1 MEAEIYREEFSCDD
15 DEEEEED
22 NLTSV
27 SQILSVSTPDNHES
41 SSQVARSILSSLFNK
56 ATNHRETLGST
67 SVSAH
72 NNTDNVEW
80 ESPVGGTTDN
90 NEENI
95 SQVSGSGITQK
106 LEDLARSHNIF
117 SSRITDWINTVT
129 LESELV
135 TLTGSNNLEQTE
147 SDNQI
152 DHQEEEEDEDEDE
165 DEDDQPSATMIS
177 QITTEGISYDKK
189 DEEDVLSFEALD
201 ALKKRFKAERSS
213 YVPSSIIPSTAFKS
227 FERGFSQVQL
237 SNGNELFDNGT
248 VRHRMLGDNVF
259 RFSNLDKKARNYQ
272 VCVSEVTQ
280 HNIKMNVDGSY
291 CYDKI
296 HKKEKTEKVYDDGD
310 GIFCL
315 KMLMIFFSLI
325 VIFLL
330 GVFINENFQLGFH
343 PFLQKNLRS
352 NTITNVFSMMFY

>member
-1 MEAEIYREEFSCDD
+1 MEREVYRDEFSCDD
-15 DEEEEED
+15 DDEEEED
-22 NLTSV
+22 DDNFTSV
-27 SQILSVSTPDNHES
+27 SQILSVSTCPAEKCET

-56 ATNHRETLGST
+56 ATNHREPLGST

-80 ESPVGGTTDN
+80 KSPVGGTTDN

-147 SDNQI
+147 SDNQT
-152 DHQEEEEDEDEDE
+152 DHQEEEEDE

-177 QITTEGISYDKK
+177 QITEDISYDKK

-227 FERGFSQVQL
+227 FEQGFSQVQL

-296 HKKEKTEKVYDDGD
+296 HKKEKTEKVYDDGE
-310 GIFCL
+310 GMFCYKILNIFL
-315 KMLMIFFSLI
+315 SLI
-325 VIFLL
+325 VILVL
-330 GVFINENFQLGFH
+330 GVFINEYFQLGF
-343 PFLQKNLRS
+343 PNGLQKNLRS
-352 NTITNVFSMMFY
+352 NTEKIRNVFSI